1 MFNYPPGMLYV
12 GRHVADLIRFNA
24 ERGKIPYEQPEDI
37 EDAVRKRIN
46 YMRAGTSHVFQRT
59 INNNKQVIELRGRPL
74 PGGGYVTSY
83 KDITEFQRVEAELRE
98 INETLEQRLAAA
110 TNAARRAEEARTLL
124 LSAVSHAVVE

>member
-1 MFNYPPGMLYV
+1 MRLVAWNQRYQQMFNYPPGMLYV

-59 INNNKQVIELRGRPL
+59 INNNKQVIELRGRDRKSTRL
-74 PGGGYVTSY
+74 NSSHVAISY
-83 KDITEFQRVEAELRE
+83 AVFCLKKKKKE
-98 INETLEQRLAAA
+98 
-110 TNAARRAEEARTLL
+110 RTQKQTQ
-124 LSAVSHAVVE
+124 